1 MIHYQPTELTRGTAM
16 VRFRIVVILASIA
29 TLIYTI
35 GAPHIGGG

>member
-1 MIHYQPTELTRGTAM
+1 MSRLL
-16 VRFRIVVILASIA
+16 RIAFVLASIA